1 MIGPAPSRPVR
12 EISAPKVRKGEPG
25 SVRLQGGRQAPSRGP
40 GPQETPG
47 GRGSGTLDKPRL
59 DALALFRSLCFT
71 SPLRERTPQPRMEPT
86 ARTHSCLSG
95 RSTVTCVT
103 LTVQKSPPL
112 PLPSLQ
118 WEPRTALRLQNGG
131 PAPARRAAGGA
142 RVAPNPRGRC
152 LATEGKGAAGLGP
165 EGNGTGGWAA
175 GSSLGR
181 NYSLRRV
188 RTIFI
193 STKRVY

>member
-103 LTVQKSPPL
+103 LTVQTSPAP
-112 PLPSLQ
+112 LQ

-131 PAPARRAAGGA
+131 PAPACRAAGGA

>member
-59 DALALFRSLCFT
+59 DALALFLSLLYFT
-71 SPLRERTPQPRMEPT
+71 S
-86 ARTHSCLSG
+86 ARTRTAAEDGADGQATFLPEWAFHGDVCHTHGSD
-95 RSTVTCVT
+95 VP
-103 LTVQKSPPL
+103 PPL
-112 PLPSLQ
+112 Q
-118 WEPRTALRLQNGG
+118 WQPRTALRLQNGG

>member
-59 DALALFRSLCFT
+59 DALALFPSLLYFT
-71 SPLRERTPQPRMEPT
+71 SARRHT
-86 ARTHSCLSG
+86 AAEDGADGQDAFLPEWAFHGDVCHTHGSHI
-95 RSTVTCVT
+95 
-103 LTVQKSPPL
+103 PPL
-112 PLPSLQ
+112 LQ
-118 WEPRTALRLQNGG
+118 WQPRTALRLQNGG

-152 LATEGKGAAGLGP
+152 LATEGKGAASLGP

>member
-71 SPLRERTPQPRMEPT
+71 SSLREGTPQPRMEPT

-95 RSTVTCVT
+95 RSTVMCVT
-103 LTVQKSPPL
+103 LTVQTSPPL

-118 WEPRTALRLQNGG
+118 WQPRTALRLQNGG
-131 PAPARRAAGGA
+131 PAPARRAAGGS

-152 LATEGKGAAGLGP
+152 LATEGKGAAGLVAGLR
-165 EGNGTGGWAA
+165 AA
-175 GSSLGR
+175 L
-181 NYSLRRV
+181 
-188 RTIFI
+188 
-193 STKRVY
+193 

>member
-103 LTVQKSPPL
+103 LTVQTSPPL
-112 PLPSLQ
+112 PSLSPHSSGSPGQ
-118 WEPRTALRLQNGG
+118 PCASKTEAQRQPAVPQG
-131 PAPARRAAGGA
+131 APAWPLTHGGGVWPRKGRERPAWARKEMVQVAGLRAA
-142 RVAPNPRGRC
+142 
-152 LATEGKGAAGLGP
+152 L
-165 EGNGTGGWAA
+165 
-175 GSSLGR
+175 
-181 NYSLRRV
+181 
-188 RTIFI
+188 
-193 STKRVY
+193 

>member
-59 DALALFRSLCFT
+59 DALALFPSLCFT

-103 LTVQKSPPL
+103 LTVHISHPPPL
-112 PLPSLQ
+112 LQ
-118 WEPRTALRLQNGG
+118 WQPRTALRLQNGG

-142 RVAPNPRGRC
+142 PVAPNPRGRC
-152 LATEGKGAAGLGP
+152 LATEGKGAAGLGL